1 MPRSALYMTCLGGT
15 VAGILMGRCLPQLA
29 FITALSTIVGV
40 VGGVCLVFPG
50 IWKAVALPCAFLA
63 LGMLLMF
70 LAVEGI
76 RGGILPR
83 LASEGYE
90 TTIIGR
96 VVSAPASSG
105 GRTLFFVE
113 TAEVHAEG
121 CIWRARERIL
131 VRLDG
136 DVCEDAVF
144 SGVMTEVKGRLYDSE
159 ATGWLL
165 NKGAATVIES
175 EPGGLKLLG
184 GADPVSRLIH
194 TVRDWM
200 TTSYG
205 RLFSSRVAG
214 FVEGV
219 TLGRK
224 DDLDPGVSSDLRG
237 CGLSHIVAV
246 SGLHV
251 AAVVALVLAV
261 ASALGTGKRTRLI
274 MACAAAL
281 MVVGLAGFRP
291 SALRAAVMAGL
302 CFGGTLLGRKND
314 PLSGLCLAGFL
325 LLFANPRALFDP
337 GFQFSFAATAGIVI
351 AMRGGEREGRSRML
365 AAACAGAQLGIM
377 PMMLARGEGVPV
389 TAIAANI
396 AVLPLVGPLLVTT
409 WGACLLAALSPA
421 AGKLLAIVPET
432 LSRLIISIAG
442 FLSNVPGAGVGGAIS
457 VAALIVYIWGLATLV
472 VRARERRSVF
482 RPLVAVTC
490 SILIAMAPIFIT
502 VTVRSRN
509 SIIVMDV
516 GQGDAILIRE
526 SSGAVV
532 LIDGGPDE
540 HQVAAKLRSRGVRK
554 IDVVVSSHPHADHIT
569 GLVEVLEE
577 FPVGLL
583 LDSGMPAETSAYR
596 ELQEAARMNGV
607 SRRIAREGHVVEVSS
622 HLRLEVIFEAELSP
636 DRENLN
642 NCSVVVMVYLDG
654 VKALM
659 AADLE
664 KDGQRVMLGLHP
676 DLSCDILKV
685 PHQGAWDAAL
695 PELVQSTDPAIGIIS
710 VGEDNT
716 YGHPSERHLEML
728 EERGV
733 RVLRTDLM
741 GDIEI
746 SVDSGRIGV
755 ATGR

>member
-1 MPRSALYMTCLGGT
+1 MRSALYMTCLCGT
-15 VAGILMGRCLPQLA
+15 VAGILLGRYSPPLA
-29 FITALSTIVGV
+29 VIVFLSTMAGA
-40 VGGVCLVFPG
+40 VGGACLVFPG
-50 IWKAVALPCAFLA
+50 VWKAVAIPCAFMA
-63 LGMLLMF
+63 LGMMLMF
-70 LAVEGI
+70 LAIAGI

-83 LASEGYE
+83 IASEGPA
-90 TTIIGR
+90 TTITGR
-96 VVSAPASSG
+96 VVSAPVSSG
-105 GRTLFFVE
+105 GGTRFFVE
-113 TAEVHAEG
+113 TAEVCAEG
-121 CIWRARERIL
+121 RLWRTRERVL
-131 VRLDG
+131 VRIDG
-136 DVCEDAVF
+136 DVCEDVVF
-144 SGVMTEVKGRLYDSE
+144 SGVTVEVKGRLHDSE

-165 NKGAATVIES
+165 DKGAATVIES
-175 EPGGLKLLG
+175 EPGGLKPLG
-184 GADPVSRLIH
+184 GADPVSRLVR
-194 TVRDWM
+194 TVREWM
-200 TTSYG
+200 TASYG
-205 RLFSSRVAG
+205 RLFSRRVSG
-214 FVEGV
+214 VVEGV

-251 AAVVALVLAV
+251 AAVVALILAA
-261 ASALGTGKRTRLI
+261 ASATGMGKRTRLI

-291 SALRAAVMAGL
+291 SALRASVMAGL
-302 CFGGTLLGRKND
+302 GFGGILLGRKND

-337 GFQFSFAATAGIVI
+337 GFQFSFAATGGIMV
-351 AMRGGEREGRSRML
+351 AMRGGVREGRSRML
-365 AAACAGAQLGIM
+365 AAACAGAQLGII

-389 TAIAANI
+389 TAIAANL

-409 WGACLLAALSPA
+409 WGACLLGALSPTV
-421 AGKLLAIVPET
+421 GKLLAIVPEA

-442 FLSNVPGAGVGGAIS
+442 FLSNVPGTGVGGVTS
-457 VAALIVYIWGLATLV
+457 VVALIVYIWGLAALV
-472 VRARERRSVF
+472 LRAREHRSVF

-490 SILIAMAPIFIT
+490 SILIAMAPFFIT
-502 VTVRSRN
+502 VTVRSPN
-509 SIIVMDV
+509 SIIIMDV

-540 HQVAAKLRSRGVRK
+540 HQVAAKLRSWGVRK

-596 ELQEAARMNGV
+596 ELGEAARMNGV
-607 SRRIAREGHVVEVSS
+607 SQRIAREGQVIEVSTR
-622 HLRLEVIFEAELSP
+622 LRLEVIFEPELSP
-636 DRENLN
+636 ERENLN

-654 VKALM
+654 AKALM

-664 KDGQRVMLGLHP
+664 KDGQRVMLGFHP

-695 PELVQSTDPAIGIIS
+695 PELAESTDPVLGIVS
-710 VGEDNT
+710 VGEGNT

-755 ATGR
+755 STGR